1 MKSRPLKPLYIFMG
15 WPLSGLIFFSST
27 IKYVRDV
34 FWALNL
40 INEIISLIF
49 HQFNTR
55 ALFFYQTFYYFQL
68 DKIWI
73 QFSQNILESLK
84 QPIPKLWKLDKQL
97 HALQLRCHTTF
108 CEWTWLSMKCSSR
121 NRMTHAH
128 SYRQM
133 D

>member
-55 ALFFYQTFYYFQL
+55 ALFFYQTSYYFQL

-73 QFSQNILESLK
+73 QFSQKILESLK
-84 QPIPKLWKLDKQL
+84 QPIPKL
-97 HALQLRCHTTF
+97 
-108 CEWTWLSMKCSSR
+108 
-121 NRMTHAH
+121 
-128 SYRQM
+128 
-133 D
+133 